1 VVRTHCDDRQ
11 VTLEVSD
18 TGTGMTDE
26 VRQRCLEPFFTT
38 KGDRGTGLGLSMVYG
53 IVQRHHG
60 TVDIHSEVGKGS
72 TFIIRIPH
80 QPAEAPSVLPTQPMK
95 VLQHLHVLVVDDEPM
110 VRTIIG
116 AYLERDGHTVEV
128 ADDGRDGLEKFRK
141 GRFDLVVV
149 DRAMPNMSGDQVATV
164 IRSIDPNV
172 PVIMLTGFGAMM
184 KDADEKPTAVD
195 LIVGKPVTIDDLRAA
210 VAEVVG
216 LHATS
221 LHQSSPP
228 RLLETEV

>member
-1 VVRTHCDDRQ
+1 
-11 VTLEVSD
+11 
-18 TGTGMTDE
+18 
-26 VRQRCLEPFFTT
+26 
-38 KGDRGTGLGLSMVYG
+38 MVYG

-60 TVDIHSEVGKGS
+60 TVDINSEVGKGS
-72 TFIIRIPH
+72 TFTICIPH
-80 QPAEAPSVLPTQPMK
+80 QPAEAPLVLPAQPTK
-95 VLQHLHVLVVDDEPM
+95 AVGHLHVLVVDDEPM

-116 AYLERDGHTVEV
+116 AYLERDGHAVEV
-128 ADDGRDGLEKFRK
+128 ADNGRDGLEKFRK

-149 DRAMPNMSGDQVATV
+149 DRAMPNMSGDQVATF

-172 PVIMLTGFGAMM
+172 PIIMLTGFGAMM

-210 VAEVVG
+210 ITEVVG

-221 LHQSSPP
+221 LRESSPS
-228 RLLETEV
+228 RLLASEA